1 MDFIPPQPS
10 THQMQNIAISPLD
23 HFNIFDDFK
32 LKQTLVNQLKIRD
45 SSKYKF
51 KLYRKNKTSKW
62 EE

>member
-1 MDFIPPQPS
+1 
-10 THQMQNIAISPLD
+10 MQNIAISPLD

-32 LKQTLVNQLKIRD
+32 LKQTLINQLKIRD
-45 SSKYKF
+45 SSIYKF